1 MQSSGAFSLARRT
14 NAWYA
19 GTGCEKLKN
28 VELPEITIAPGFLS
42 DKEEAQNQQPK
53 NPGKF
58 ILLGV
63 VRGVIV
69 CVLLLG

>member
-42 DKEEAQNQQPK
+42 DKDCLRAAFGLMRREKSKA
-53 NPGKF
+53 
-58 ILLGV
+58 
-63 VRGVIV
+63 
-69 CVLLLG
+69 